1 MAEILGAL
9 YGRTVILA
17 IIRIKPYY
25 LAVFILIDLDVAKRG
40 FKSLSPDEIAP
51 LGGTLRQNGRLLVP
65 PVVMVYFLAIF
76 DLSPYRAAFFALIG
90 NLGPAVS
97 GLIAY
102 QPPKSNRC
110 NGGNGGVDS

>member
-1 MAEILGAL
+1 MAEILGIP
-9 YGRTVILA
+9 YGKIVISA
-17 IIRIKPYY
+17 IIPAGLYY

-40 FKSLSPDEIAP
+40 LKGLSPDEIAP

-65 PVVMVYFLAIF
+65 PVVMVYFLAIL

-90 NLGPAVS
+90 NLSPAVS